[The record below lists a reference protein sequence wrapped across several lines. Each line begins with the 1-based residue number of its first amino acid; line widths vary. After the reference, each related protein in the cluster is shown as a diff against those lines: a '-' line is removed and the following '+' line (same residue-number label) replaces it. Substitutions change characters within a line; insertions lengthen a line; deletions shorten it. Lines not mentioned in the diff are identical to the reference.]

1 MGHALGAARGR
12 TPQRPDVLMN
22 AETDDNTNPVP
33 DETDFA
39 NLLSLYG
46 RW

>member
-1 MGHALGAARGR
+1 
-12 TPQRPDVLMN
+12 MN

-39 NLLSLYG
+39 NLSLYG
-46 RW
+46 RR

>member
-1 MGHALGAARGR
+1 MEHALGAVHRNDR
-12 TPQRPDVLMN
+12 TSVMN

-46 RW
+46 RR